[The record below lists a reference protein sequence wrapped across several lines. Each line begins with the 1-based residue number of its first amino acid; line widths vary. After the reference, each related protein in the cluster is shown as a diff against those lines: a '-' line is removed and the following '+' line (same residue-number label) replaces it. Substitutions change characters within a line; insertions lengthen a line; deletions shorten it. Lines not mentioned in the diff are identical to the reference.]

1 MMALKK
7 EIKIGDE
14 LEFDCSQMNPEGS
27 KSIFMRLVETIGR
40 KAVLNITANRS
51 IPIKHFRSNQ
61 EREKGH

>member
-27 KSIFMRLVETIGR
+27 KSIFMRLVSVQAT
-40 KAVLNITANRS
+40 AVQ
-51 IPIKHFRSNQ
+51 PMV
-61 EREKGH
+61 